1 VKLLSSIQNPE
12 IKHLRLLFDKAKIRK
27 KEKLFV
33 IEGEREIGRALAGGY
48 TVQKYFF
55 HEALPPEKRDYYS
68 ELDPS
73 SFSYILEAHLFDKIG
88 YRSGTE
94 KMIAVAEAKSH
105 ALSDLKLKDNALILV
120 IEAPEKPGNIGAL
133 LRTAAAADFDA
144 VIIANPKTDLYNP
157 NSIRASVGGI
167 FRMPIALDQSKAVI
181 TYLLD
186 HEIFIATAA
195 LKEGALPYHEF
206 EFKTPCA
213 LVMGTEDTG
222 LHDDWLEN
230 THQNIIIPMSEKVD
244 SLNLSVSAGIL
255 MYEAKKKNYNLNSTN
270 ID

>member
-1 VKLLSSIQNPE
+1 
-12 IKHLRLLFDKAKIRK
+12 
-27 KEKLFV
+27 
-33 IEGEREIGRALAGGY
+33 
-48 TVQKYFF
+48 
-55 HEALPPEKRDYYS
+55 
-68 ELDPS
+68 
-73 SFSYILEAHLFDKIG
+73 
-88 YRSGTE
+88 
-94 KMIAVAEAKSH
+94 MIAVAEAKSH

-213 LVMGTEDTG
+213 LVIGAEDTG

-255 MYEAKKKNYNLNSTN
+255 MYEAKKKNYYLNSTN